1 MRIHTLKTSM
11 RLPIDIHRVFP
22 FFCDVR
28 NLERITPPELHF
40 KVLTPQP
47 IEIAEGTTV
56 DYQLRLYGL
65 PLRWR
70 SRISVWDP
78 PHEFVDEQ
86 IFGPYRVWV
95 HTHRFLDEGESTLIH
110 DEVSYALPFWPLGE
124 AAFPVVRF
132 QLARIFRY
140 RQEATARALLG
151 SWVESEDEKEP
162 RR

>member
-1 MRIHTLKTSM
+1 M
-11 RLPIDIHRVFP
+11 RLPLDVHQVFP

-47 IEIAEGTTV
+47 LEIAEGTTV

-78 PHEFVDEQ
+78 PYEFVDEQ
-86 IFGPYRVWV
+86 VIGPYRVWV
-95 HTHRFLDEGESTLIH
+95 HTHRFLDDVGATVID
-110 DEVSYALPFWPLGE
+110 DEVFYGLPFWPLGE
-124 AAFPVVRF
+124 AAFPIVHF

-140 RQEATARALLG
+140 RHEATSRALVG
-151 SWVESEDEKEP
+151 AQFE
-162 RR
+162 

>member
-1 MRIHTLKTSM
+1 M
-11 RLPIDIHRVFP
+11 RLPLDIHRVFP

-56 DYQLRLYGL
+56 DYQLRLYGI

-86 IFGPYRVWV
+86 VIGPYRVWV
-95 HTHRFLDEGESTLIH
+95 HTHRFLDQGGSTLID
-110 DEVSYALPFWPLGE
+110 DEVSYAMPVWPLGE
-124 AAFPVVRF
+124 AAFPIVRV

-151 SWVESEDEKEP
+151 SRVESG
-162 RR
+162 